1 MARILADLVILLLAL
16 IWGVAFVFQ
25 KWAMEAVGP
34 FTFVAARSLL
44 AAMALAPLAL
54 LEARRRAA
62 VSAPRRDSPGLG
74 SIMAMAGLAFFLGG
88 AFQQVGLVTATVTNV
103 GFLTALYIVFVPL
116 LLWLLRGE
124 RPHRM
129 IWLAVSLSLAGAWLL
144 GGGLL
149 ATPSIGDLLALISAV
164 FWAAHILI
172 VSKAARLERPLAI
185 TCGQFA
191 VVAALALVAALAVET
206 ISLDALQRALPS
218 ILYTGLLSSAVAFT
232 LMVVALRHTP
242 PADAAILMSAETV
255 FAAAAGAYF
264 FADRLTASGLVGA
277 AAILAA
283 ILIVQLNAVLQ
294 MRARAS

>member
-1 MARILADLVILLLAL
+1 MPDRHAL
-16 IWGVAFVFQ
+16 FF
-25 KWAMEAVGP
+25 
-34 FTFVAARSLL
+34 
-44 AAMALAPLAL
+44 AL
-54 LEARRRAA
+54 LGA
-62 VSAPRRDSPGLG
+62 V
-74 SIMAMAGLAFFLGG
+74 LAS
-88 AFQQVGLVTATVTNV
+88 V
-103 GFLTALYIVFVPL
+103 
-116 LLWLLRGE
+116 
-124 RPHRM
+124 
-129 IWLAVSLSLAGAWLL
+129 AVADDI
-144 GGGLL
+144 
-149 ATPSIGDLLALISAV
+149 TPDQ
-164 FWAAHILI
+164 
-172 VSKAARLERPLAI
+172 AARLERPLAI